1 MGMGVLSWGEPVS
14 GGVHHP
20 GLCFEPG
27 IPPAP
32 EAEPGGIPVQV
43 VHGLAAGPGC
53 GAEAWAWGHG
63 DRGESRSQAAPVLG
77 SRATEEPSC
86 FQSVGP

>member
-1 MGMGVLSWGEPVS
+1 MGMGVLSWG
-14 GGVHHP
+14 
-20 GLCFEPG
+20 EPG

-63 DRGESRSQAAPVLG
+63 DRGESRSQAAPGLG

-86 FQSVGP
+86 SQSMGP